1 MSRHERNIE
10 DDGDLKGAF
19 ASSSARAA
27 REHYNDWAARYEAEN
42 LGKGMRHPFVAAA
55 YFARHMP
62 LDEGPILDAAC
73 GTGLVGEALKVL
85 GYRHLI
91 GCDLSEK
98 MMRAARRYDAYRDF
112 ASADLTALPFADG
125 TFAGFT
131 CVGAFGPG
139 HAPPHALSELAR
151 VTRPG
156 GIGVFSLRED
166 TQRDQGFPQ
175 EMESLTRSGRWREI
189 EDSDAF
195 RAYLIGEPELYA
207 RIIAVE
213 ILR

>member
-1 MSRHERNIE
+1 MTRHERSIE
-10 DDGDLKGAF
+10 DEGDLERAF
-19 ASSSARAA
+19 SSSSSRAA
-27 REHYNDWAARYEAEN
+27 RAHYDDWAARYEAEN
-42 LGKGMRHPFVAAA
+42 LGKGMRHPFIAAA

-62 LDEGPILDAAC
+62 VGEAPILDAAC

-85 GYRHLI
+85 GYKQVF

-98 MMRAARRYDAYRDF
+98 MIRAARRYGAYEAF
-112 ASADLTALPFADG
+112 ASGDLTGLPFQDG

-139 HAPPHALSELAR
+139 HAPPHALDELAR

-156 GIGVFSLRED
+156 GIGVFTLRED
-166 TQRDQGFPQ
+166 TMHDQGFPQ
-175 EMESLTRSGRWREI
+175 QVAELTRAGRWRAV
-189 EDSDAF
+189 EDSGAI
-195 RAYLIGEPELYA
+195 RAYLIGEPELFA

-213 ILR
+213 VLR